1 MQSDIISAIR
11 KNKIIAIVRGVESS
25 RLIPLAAALYDGGIR
40 LMEITYSAD
49 GSISDDET
57 AANIGSLAKHFS
69 GKMYIGA
76 GTVLTQEQVKRT
88 SDAGGQFIISPNTD
102 TKVISYTKKLGMVS
116 IPGALTPS
124 EAETAKLAGADFVKL
139 FPVTNMGASYV
150 KAITAPL
157 SHIPFLAV
165 GGVTPQNVREYLD
178 AGVCGF
184 GIGSNII
191 NKKYIDSGDYSKIT
205 ELAREYFSAIN
216 CETEE

>member
-1 MQSDIISAIR
+1 MQEIIQTIKTS
-11 KNKIIAIVRGVESS
+11 KIIAIVRGVESS
-25 RLIPLAAALYDGGIR
+25 RLIPLAESLYDGGIR

-49 GSISDDET
+49 GSVSDSET
-57 AANIGSLAKHFS
+57 ADNIGSLTKHFK

-76 GTVLTQEQVKRT
+76 GTVLTEDQVKKT
-88 SDAGGQFIISPNTD
+88 FNDGGQFIISPNTD
-102 TKVISYTKKLGMVS
+102 SEVIKYTKKLGMVS

-139 FPVTNMGASYV
+139 FPITSMGASYV

-191 NKKYIDSGDYSKIT
+191 NKDYIGSGDYGKIT

>member
-1 MQSDIISAIR
+1 MQEIIQTIKTS
-11 KNKIIAIVRGVESS
+11 KIIAIVRGVESS
-25 RLIPLAAALYDGGIR
+25 RLIPLAEALYDGGIR

-49 GSISDDET
+49 GSVSDAET
-57 AANIGSLAKHFS
+57 ADNIGSLTKHFK

-76 GTVLTQEQVKRT
+76 GTVLTEDQVKKT
-88 SDAGGQFIISPNTD
+88 FNDGGQFIISPNTD
-102 TKVISYTKKLGMVS
+102 SEVIKYTKKLGMVS

-139 FPVTNMGASYV
+139 FPITSMGASYV

-191 NKKYIDSGDYSKIT
+191 NKEYISSGDYGKIT
-205 ELAREYFSAIN
+205 ELAREYFRAIN
-216 CETEE
+216 GETGE

>member
-1 MQSDIISAIR
+1 MQEIIQTIKTS
-11 KNKIIAIVRGVESS
+11 KIIAIVRGVESS
-25 RLIPLAAALYDGGIR
+25 RLIPLAEALYNGGIR

-49 GSISDDET
+49 GSVSDSET
-57 AANIGSLAKHFS
+57 ADNIGSLTKHFK

-76 GTVLTQEQVKRT
+76 GTVLTEDQVKKT
-88 SDAGGQFIISPNTD
+88 FNDGGQFIISPNTD
-102 TKVISYTKKLGMVS
+102 SEVIKYTKKLGMVS

-139 FPVTNMGASYV
+139 FPITSMGASYV

-191 NKKYIDSGDYSKIT
+191 NKDYIGSGDYGKIT